1 MASQSLV
8 GPSFCS
14 TLNQFTPHMK
24 NCFNPNVFCMS
35 LPISLSL
42 SLSPCTAQPTHTPIF
57 IFAFLELQGV
67 ASCFQDAVREL
78 LSAPYSL
85 PWCFRA
91 GLSCSFDDRPG
102 SPHRHVLGSVNPI
115 LSRAPGM
122 LKDTMILVM
131 VEFPSSIYL
140 SIYLSINPSIQSN
153 PKSKPNQSI
162 YLSIGESIYLSI
174 VSS

>member
-1 MASQSLV
+1 MCFVCLSL
-8 GPSFCS
+8 
-14 TLNQFTPHMK
+14 
-24 NCFNPNVFCMS
+24 
-35 LPISLSL
+35 SLSL

-115 LSRAPGM
+115 LSQAPGM

-131 VEFPSSIYL
+131 VEFPSSIYRSIYL
-140 SIYLSINPSIQSN
+140 LIHPSNPIQNPNQTNPSIYLSVN
-153 PKSKPNQSI
+153 
-162 YLSIGESIYLSI
+162 LSIYLSI